1 MHHDNESKH
10 LNAARQIIVL
20 KWWPNLITMNA
31 SSPSSSLA
39 CKLLLLMSCWLC
51 LAHFSLAA
59 KLRLSSSSSSAA
71 AAAES
76 ISSNGNDTSSDG
88 TQTIADAIHYVNYG
102 GDSMDEEANVDI
114 ANEAFIHTSL
124 RRRRRRLVSMSA
136 VQDDEQLLLDANN
149 PGNDDDNGVIINMMR
164 RAKDHVSPTDVPFLL
179 HISPHDITSASE
191 VMYNIL
197 TQCYGLIGQRYDDDT
212 VNELLEAKRKNVVD
226 TYFLSTDY
234 HFFRGVRPL
243 QHQQSQRMDQSN
255 IAKRQLQQRQSPLQ
269 QQQQQPFHFIAT
281 HHYQEGA
288 SLFTPKHRGRVIAVL
303 EHPVIVVQ
311 KNFLA
316 ASSSSLH
323 SSSAATSNQQQQQQQ
338 QDALLKQLIEHVN
351 STNYIDNTLTRM
363 ISNTPYPTPL
373 TEDHFKYAR
382 MILENKFLIGMGYD
396 MDETLYKR
404 IKLYFGW
411 SELEGKSGC
420 EAEIMNSLPNTKIN
434 DASSTTSPS
443 SVLVEEGSK
452 IWRFIQR
459 KNLYDMKLYARGMSI
474 FADQKMRLPVH
485 YSVRQREVAT
495 VQNAFFDGGNLRS
508 VEEFREDSDI
518 PFFW

>member
-1 MHHDNESKH
+1 MSMSNGE
-10 LNAARQIIVL
+10 IVAQ
-20 KWWPNLITMNA
+20 ITMNV

-39 CKLLLLMSCWLC
+39 CKLLLLMSC
-51 LAHFSLAA
+51 LAHVAA
-59 KLRLSSSSSSAA
+59 TARLLSSSSAA

-76 ISSNGNDTSSDG
+76 ISSNDNNTSRYG

-102 GDSMDEEANVDI
+102 GEFVDEEVNVDI
-114 ANEAFIHTSL
+114 ANEAFIHSSI
-124 RRRRRRLVSMSA
+124 RRRRRLVSMSA
-136 VQDDEQLLLDANN
+136 VQDEEQLLLDPNN
-149 PGNDDDNGVIINMMR
+149 PGNDDDSGVIINMMR

-191 VMYNIL
+191 VMYNIM

-234 HFFRGVRPL
+234 HFFRGVRPP

-255 IAKRQLQQRQSPLQ
+255 IAKRQLQQRQRPMQ

-288 SLFTPKHRGRVIAVL
+288 SLFTPKHRGRVIAIL

-311 KNFLA
+311 KKFLA

-323 SSSAATSNQQQQQQQ
+323 SSSASASNQQQLE
-338 QDALLKQLIEHVN
+338 QDALLEQLIQHVN

-411 SELEGKSGC
+411 SELEDKGGC
-420 EAEIMNSLPNTKIN
+420 EAEVMNSLPNTKIN
-434 DASSTTSPS
+434 DVSSSLSTS

-485 YSVRQREVAT
+485 YSVRQREVAA
-495 VQNAFFDGGNLRS
+495 VQNAFFDDGNLRS